1 MFSYVHKLGVNDVLH
16 KFFCIFIFYFLYFF
30 IFFLQKNLLFFSVID
45 DVTIFSVIMSNII
58 DLVQVD
64 LCRISAPNRSK
75 VGILQTKAL

>member
-1 MFSYVHKLGVNDVLH
+1 MMSCTSFFVFL
-16 KFFCIFIFYFLYFF
+16 FFIFCIFLFFFYKK
-30 IFFLQKNLLFFSVID
+30 ILLFFSVID